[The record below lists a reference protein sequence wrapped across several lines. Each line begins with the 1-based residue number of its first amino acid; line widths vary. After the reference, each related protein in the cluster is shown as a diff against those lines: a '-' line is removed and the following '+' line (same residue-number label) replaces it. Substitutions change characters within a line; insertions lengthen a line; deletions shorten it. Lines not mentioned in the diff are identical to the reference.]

1 MNGMKRQKDMT
12 SEGEPSRSEGLQ
24 YITGKELSAITKNS
38 QKMKQL
44 SQSRNDLSVDVSGS
58 KSNKEQYSIGTWN
71 LKSVNQG
78 KLDMVKQEMARV
90 NVNILGI
97 SE

>member
-44 SQSRNDLSVDVSGS
+44 SQSRNDTQLWMCLVVKE
-58 KSNKEQYSIGTWN
+58 KSNAV
-71 LKSVNQG
+71 KSNT
-78 KLDMVKQEMARV
+78 
-90 NVNILGI
+90 
-97 SE
+97 S